1 MRREQE
7 NHVRLDNMRI
17 RGENMTQKG
26 EKMRI
31 DETRKEEKKL
41 DETREGGGK
50 ETR

>member
-1 MRREQE
+1 
-7 NHVRLDNMRI
+7 
-17 RGENMTQKG
+17 MTQKG

-41 DETREGGGK
+41 DETREEGGK